1 MPEKR
6 NNSACPEG
14 QQPPVASVE
23 ATLMLKYYS
32 TWMDRGAR
40 EAVEHQKKNT
50 CPTCS
55 PLKES
60 NTYAPP
66 PHGRPRRTAM
76 RIHTRI
82 LSTVF
87 ENHSKIVAYH
97 SNFHAKNS
105 IDLVCMLI
113 FQKFEFSRQKSQN

>member
-40 EAVEHQKKNT
+40 EAVEHQKKIHALLV
-50 CPTCS
+50 
-55 PLKES
+55 PL
-60 NTYAPP
+60 
-66 PHGRPRRTAM
+66 
-76 RIHTRI
+76 
-82 LSTVF
+82 
-87 ENHSKIVAYH
+87 
-97 SNFHAKNS
+97 
-105 IDLVCMLI
+105 
-113 FQKFEFSRQKSQN
+113 

>member
-40 EAVEHQKKNT
+40 EAVEHQKKKYMPYLFPFKGKQYLCAT
-50 CPTCS
+50 TS
-55 PLKES
+55 WK
-60 NTYAPP
+60 T
-66 PHGRPRRTAM
+66 
-76 RIHTRI
+76 
-82 LSTVF
+82 
-87 ENHSKIVAYH
+87 K
-97 SNFHAKNS
+97 KNS
-105 IDLVCMLI
+105 HENTHTYPFHC
-113 FQKFEFSRQKSQN
+113 F